1 MYIRT
6 YVHTYIC
13 ICIGAQENAHTFNLI
28 WTKYMKGIH
37 IYICIYKCI
46 NVYTCMY
53 IFIYIGVQED
63 VDTLCKPFNLD
74 EEHKCSSMCDTTN
87 TAQQFSLFVTWQV
100 LPFH

>member
-1 MYIRT
+1 
-6 YVHTYIC
+6 
-13 ICIGAQENAHTFNLI
+13 
-28 WTKYMKGIH
+28 
-37 IYICIYKCI
+37 
-46 NVYTCMY
+46 MY